1 MLFDPFSDP
10 RLFAP
15 FHALRG
21 LQRELERNVLARGT
35 ALPSPLALQ
44 LFTRDD
50 ALLLR
55 APLAGVDPK
64 DVTLEV
70 DGDVLTLAGQFTD
83 EPEAAGATARH
94 LERPRGRF
102 SRTLQLPF
110 EVDAARV
117 VARLEH
123 GLLEVEL
130 PRLHKQ
136 APVKIQVLSEARK
149 N

>member
-1 MLFDPFSDP
+1 MLFDPFSEP
-10 RLFAP
+10 LLFAP
-15 FHALRG
+15 FQALRG
-21 LQRELERNVLARGT
+21 LQRELERRALAQGNG
-35 ALPSPLALQ
+35 PIFQ

-55 APLAGVDPK
+55 TPLAGVDPK

-70 DGDVLTLAGQFTD
+70 DGDVLTLTGQFGD
-83 EPEAAGATARH
+83 EPEAAGATAQH

-102 SRTLQLPF
+102 SRTLHLPF

-117 VARLEH
+117 AARMEH

-130 PRLHKQ
+130 PRPS
-136 APVKIQVLSEARK
+136 ACTPTSTARRPWPACRTGG
-149 N
+149 